1 MYFAKE
7 KLMNKY
13 TAFQGF
19 RITEATIKLNQVQGK
34 ETFKISPRF
43 ECKIT
48 GGEQGFSAI
57 LSVKIDN
64 TIVGEKTPFD
74 LRVEIVGNFAIG
86 EDLVGS
92 KQEQLRYALNTLFPY
107 LRSFVTN
114 LTSSC
119 GIPAFYLPYI
129 DVDAMVANLRT
140 ENQIIN

>member
-1 MYFAKE
+1 
-7 KLMNKY
+7 MNKY
-13 TAFQGF
+13 TTFQGF
-19 RITEATIKLNQVQGK
+19 RITEASIKLNQVKDK

-43 ECKIT
+43 ECKLT
-48 GGEQGFSAI
+48 GGEQGFSAL
-57 LSVKIDN
+57 LSVLIDN

-74 LRVEIVGNFAIG
+74 LKVEIAGNFAMG
-86 EDLVGS
+86 EDLSGS

-129 DVDAMVANLRT
+129 DVNAMVANLRSQDT
-140 ENQIIN
+140 IIN